1 MQRMTII
8 REDNA
13 VAIDGRFYTVDCS
26 SVPADVHIVQ
36 WYGAVGEGEIEF
48 VQPYGKPKP
57 SAKRIKS
64 ITAYQTVID
73 LWNEAHAT
81 QLAAEAAEEAI
92 AAARRETM
100 ATSGMDVNLS
110 KV

>member
-8 REDNA
+8 REDNL
-13 VAIDGRFYTVDCS
+13 VGIDGVFYGVDCS
-26 SVPADVHIVQ
+26 SIPANVHAVQ
-36 WYGAVGEGEIEF
+36 WYGDVSEGEIEW
-48 VQPYGKPKP
+48 VQPRGQDKP
-57 SAKRIKS
+57 SATRIES
-64 ITAYQTVID
+64 LDDYTYIID

-81 QLAAEAAEEAI
+81 QLAAEAAELAI